1 MGQFQYQSI
10 INDNSGFYK
19 SNMTIRIIIL
29 VITTI
34 FLPIR
39 SGALAQQSHVS
50 ELEYIADSLYF
61 IASTMPPV
69 EQARYMVS
77 LRLRADTL
85 LQQGIQL
92 HNLVWES
99 ADSAR
104 AVRADPIQLQYD
116 LEFLNPWDEQKAVQ
130 NQLFASLIVLDSL
143 WSKSP
148 KSLLKTE
155 EVLLINHELEL
166 IRFAENDFKR
176 RSSPHREPILERISI
191 EKKLLEG
198 LLD

>member
-1 MGQFQYQSI
+1 MAY
-10 INDNSGFYK
+10 SGYYK
-19 SNMTIRIIIL
+19 SNRITRIIIVL
-29 VITTI
+29 IAAI

-39 SGALAQQSHVS
+39 GGALAQQSQVS

-61 IASTMPPV
+61 IASTMRPV

-99 ADSAR
+99 ADSAK
-104 AVRADPIQLQYD
+104 AIHADPIQLQYD
-116 LEFLNPWDEQKAVQ
+116 LEFLNPWDEQKAIQ

-143 WSKSP
+143 WNKSSKQS

-176 RSSPHREPILERISI
+176 RSSPYRESILERISI